1 MTEQIKF
8 LIRECGE
15 TACQLRF
22 PQTHTDPHLDAC
34 PQCGGRLNIVAEQ
47 TQQLVSSRIN
57 IPPKIKT
64 AAILDNIRSIH
75 NVGSMFRTADSAGVS
90 HLYLCGITATP
101 DHPKLAKIAL
111 GAEKTVSWSHHK
123 NAVQLAQKLQEN
135 AVFLVALEG
144 GKIAGSFF
152 ELRPPVD
159 TLLCWIVGNEVTG
172 VDPALLKL
180 ADHVVAFPQRGKKDS
195 LNVSVAFGIA
205 CYASFLQK

>member
-34 PQCGGRLNIVAEQ
+34 PQCGGRLNIVTEH
-47 TQQLVSSRIN
+47 TQQLVSKKIN
-57 IPPKIKT
+57 TPPKIKT

-75 NVGSMFRTADSAGVS
+75 NVGSMFRTADSAGLT

-111 GAEKTVSWSHHK
+111 GAEKTVSWSYHK
-123 NAVQLAQKLQEN
+123 NAVQIAQKLKEN
-135 AVFLVALEG
+135 PVFLVALEG
-144 GKIAGSFF
+144 GKIAGSFYD
-152 ELRPPVD
+152 LKPQVD
-159 TLLCWIVGNEVTG
+159 KILCWIVGNEVTG
-172 VDPALLKL
+172 VDPALLNL
-180 ADHVVAFPQRGKKDS
+180 ADEVVALPQRGSKDS
-195 LNVSVAFGIA
+195 LNVSVTFGIA
-205 CYASFLQK
+205 CYASLLQK